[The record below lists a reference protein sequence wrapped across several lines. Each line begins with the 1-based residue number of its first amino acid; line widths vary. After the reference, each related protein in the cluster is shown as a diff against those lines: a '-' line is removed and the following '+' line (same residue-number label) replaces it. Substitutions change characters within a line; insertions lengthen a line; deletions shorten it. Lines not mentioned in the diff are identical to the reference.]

1 MRRTAGLT
9 DGSVCPTLVR
19 KGLRSCGAGASACQP
34 SFSQLLRRLFRLVM
48 ALLRELADESAYQ
61 RHLTVHGRTHSGEEW
76 RRFSEQRLR
85 ERYSQAK
92 CC

>member
-1 MRRTAGLT
+1 MRR
-9 DGSVCPTLVR
+9 
-19 KGLRSCGAGASACQP
+19 
-34 SFSQLLRRLFRLVM
+34 LLRLVL

-61 RHLTVHGRTHSGEEW
+61 RHLTAHGRAHSGEEW

-85 ERYSQAK
+85 AKYVQAK

>member
-1 MRRTAGLT
+1 M
-9 DGSVCPTLVR
+9 
-19 KGLRSCGAGASACQP
+19 
-34 SFSQLLRRLFRLVM
+34 RRLFRLVV

-61 RHLTVHGRTHSGEEW
+61 RHLKAHGRTHSGEEW